1 MSSYETITTTIA
13 KGPSP
18 AQLVAAYLLHHS
30 EFASFTYD
38 DAHDDGNWAAAA
50 YDAFS
55 VVSSG
60 GQTYITKAGA
70 TATDVP
76 GSSAVWETYKHSEWR
91 GRVGHSGDGAQH
103 DLPTVTIYDTL
114 GVQDG
119 IRFDTNE
126 PLERVGLSIRT
137 EGKTYTTS
145 YNKMVAIVNRLKALK
160 NLSIPADTD
169 DDGVSNGSWFIPRVW
184 RTSPIVP
191 LGQEASKSWE
201 LFTCNFLLNVRPV
214 AA

>member
-70 TATDVP
+70 TAT
-76 GSSAVWETYKHSEWR
+76 
-91 GRVGHSGDGAQH
+91 
-103 DLPTVTIYDTL
+103 
-114 GVQDG
+114 
-119 IRFDTNE
+119 
-126 PLERVGLSIRT
+126 
-137 EGKTYTTS
+137 
-145 YNKMVAIVNRLKALK
+145 
-160 NLSIPADTD
+160 ADT
-169 DDGVSNGSWFIPRVW
+169 GLTGLVATA
-184 RTSPIVP
+184 TSPS
-191 LGQEASKSWE
+191 L
-201 LFTCNFLLNVRPV
+201 
-214 AA
+214 